1 MGALGVFFM
10 GILGGSWIFMNDL
23 GVGCMVMDIHG
34 RSRNVT
40 EAHLKKPNRGV
51 VNGGSVATGENSPC
65 LAFSGGPLCSIMV
78 FEQVFAIFG
87 PFWVYFVVA
96 LTIFEASTTF

>member
-1 MGALGVFFM
+1 
-10 GILGGSWIFMNDL
+10 MNDL

-34 RSRNVT
+34 RSKNVT

-65 LAFSGGPLCSIMV
+65 LAFSGGPLCSITV
-78 FEQVFAIFG
+78 CEQVFAIFR
-87 PFWVYFVVA
+87 PFLVYFLVA
-96 LTIFEASTTF
+96 LPVVEASTTF